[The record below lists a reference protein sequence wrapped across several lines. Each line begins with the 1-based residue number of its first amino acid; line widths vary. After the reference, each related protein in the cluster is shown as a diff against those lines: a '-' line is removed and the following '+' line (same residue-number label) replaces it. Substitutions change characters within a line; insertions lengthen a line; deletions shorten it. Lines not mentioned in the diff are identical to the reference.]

1 MVLYQRVAI
10 IQASLG
16 GIDREVE
23 HTLQTIP
30 YDHHLFTDENFP
42 LRDKAMTPRLQAKI
56 PKMFGWQLRPGYE
69 TYLWLDGN
77 LKLSRPDSLEYYLNE
92 LGDNDI
98 LVLRHPSRPNIR
110 QEVRYTRK
118 GINQQS
124 MYILSRYPGEL
135 LAELY
140 DLIEKD
146 KEYVD
151 DLLVIGGIFLYRDT
165 PKIREM
171 LKEWFYYQCRYIL
184 QDQISFAYVLKKSG
198 VKYKVLDDVYDN
210 TPYLKI
216 IRHTKR

>member
-1 MVLYQRVAI
+1 MVLHTL

-16 GIDREVE
+16 GIDKGVE
-23 HTLQTIP
+23 HTPQSVP
-30 YDHHLFTDENFP
+30 FDHHLFTDENFP
-42 LRDKAMTPRLQAKI
+42 PRDKAMTPRLQAKI
-56 PKMFGWQLRPGYE
+56 PKMFGWQLKPGYE

-77 LKLSRPDSLEYYLNE
+77 LQLSHPDSFKYYLE
-92 LGDNDI
+92 QLGDNEI

-146 KEYVD
+146 KEYED
-151 DLLVIGGIFLYRDT
+151 DLLVIGGVFLYRDT

-198 VKYKVLDDVYDN
+198 VKYKVIDDAYDK
-210 TPYLKI
+210 TPYLS
-216 IRHTKR
+216 HTKHKKR

>member
-1 MVLYQRVAI
+1 MVLCAV

-16 GIDREVE
+16 GIDSPVI
-23 HTLQTIP
+23 HVSQSVP
-30 YDHHLFTDENFP
+30 YNYHLFTDQNFP
-42 LRDKAMTPRLQAKI
+42 PRSKAMTPRLQAKI
-56 PKMFGWQLRPGYE
+56 PKMFGWQLAPDYE

-77 LKLSRPDSLEYYLNE
+77 LQLSHPDSLKYYLDQ
-92 LGDNDI
+92 LADNDI
-98 LVLRHPSRPNIR
+98 VVLRHPGRPNIR

-146 KEYVD
+146 KEYID

-165 PKIREM
+165 PKVREM
-171 LKEWFYYQCRYIL
+171 LKEWFYYQTRYIL

-198 VKYKVLDDVYDN
+198 IKFKVLDDPYDN
-210 TPYLKI
+210 TPYLKHI
-216 IRHTKR
+216 KHTKR

>member
-1 MVLYQRVAI
+1 MVLRQAL

-16 GIDREVE
+16 DIDPKVE
-23 HTLQTIP
+23 HTLQSIP

-42 LRDKAMTPRLQAKI
+42 PRDKAMHPRLQSKI
-56 PKMFGWQLRPGYE
+56 PKCFGWQLRPGYE

-77 LKLSRPDSLEYYLNE
+77 LKLSHPDSFKYYLE
-92 LGDNDI
+92 QLGDNDI
-98 LVLRHPSRPNIR
+98 LVLRHPNRPNIR

-140 DLIEKD
+140 DLIKKD
-146 KEYVD
+146 KDYVD

-165 PKIREM
+165 PKVREM

-198 VKYKVLDDVYDN
+198 VKYKVIDDVYDN
-210 TPYLKI
+210 TPYI
-216 IRHTKR
+216 THTKHKRR

>member
-1 MVLYQRVAI
+1 MVLHTL

-16 GIDREVE
+16 DIDPKVE
-23 HTLQTIP
+23 HTPQSIP

-42 LRDKAMTPRLQAKI
+42 PRDKAMTPRLQAKI
-56 PKMFGWQLRPGYE
+56 PKMFGWQLRPGYK

-77 LKLSRPDSLEYYLNE
+77 LKLSHPDSFKYYLE
-92 LGDNDI
+92 QLGDNDI

-135 LAELY
+135 LKEMY
-140 DLIEKD
+140 EIVKNDKD
-146 KEYVD
+146 YED

-165 PKIREM
+165 PKVREM

-198 VKYKVLDDVYDN
+198 VKYKVIDDVYDN
-210 TPYLKI
+210 TPYI
-216 IRHTKR
+216 THTKHKRR